1 MEKQI
6 SFKSRARLMPQ
17 IGDQLI
23 KNESI
28 ALLELVKNAYDADAP
43 DVWVE
48 MWDIDKTDKGK
59 IIVKDNGDG
68 MDLSIVENSWM
79 EIGTD
84 NKKNLLDDYILNDKK
99 SALGRLPM
107 GEKGIGRFGVHK
119 LGSKII
125 LITRMQG
132 RKEVVVKVDWTSFE
146 KFDYL
151 EQVPITV
158 IEREP
163 EYFTGQQ
170 KGTYIEI
177 TELKNVWTRGKLRDV
192 YRSIMSLQ
200 SPFESIQSFNV
211 VFETNHKEW
220 LEGLLTVDRIK
231 NDALFFADV
240 SIEGNEITE
249 LKYEFKPWKV
259 LNKLKEKQVVRT
271 HIEMCREEREN
282 KKKILKKIDL
292 GLFDIGKVRMKLMIF
307 DLDNTILSYGVSD
320 KKGLKEYLKN
330 NGGIAVYRDNIRI
343 YEYGDS
349 GNDWLQLESKR
360 INAPGTTLSS
370 KITIGAIYLNRQD
383 SGSLIEKTNREGF
396 VENEAFEEFRY
407 AIVNAIEKIQTL
419 RNIDKDLLK
428 KYYGPSGK
436 AEPVL
441 SSIEDLKIVIDKNID
456 DIKLKNLIN
465 KSLKN
470 IEIDYKNI
478 TDVYIRSA
486 SAGLSLSV
494 VIHEI
499 EKIIAELKSA
509 IKDEEST
516 EHVKNLVQDLSRV
529 TDGYASVIKSK
540 KQSLVNVSDLID
552 DALFNVK
559 YRLKVH
565 EIEVVSSYR
574 DKDRQEIIKCASNL
588 VIGTIMNLVDNSIY
602 WLEYSH
608 IVNKKMY
615 FDVSLAYEGFITII
629 VADNGYG
636 FTLPTDQVVKP
647 FVTDRVGGMGLGLH
661 LADEIMKSSEGRLVF
676 PDKGDVYLPEE
687 FKNGAVIGLSFPITK
702 E

>member
-132 RKEVVVKVDWTSFE
+132 RKEVVVKIDWTSFE

-540 KQSLVNVSDLID
+540 KQSLVNISDLID

-615 FDVSLAYEGFITII
+615 FDVSLDYEGFITII

>member
-43 DVWVE
+43 DVLVE
-48 MWDIDKTDKGK
+48 MWDVDKPKKGK
-59 IIVKDNGDG
+59 IIVKDTGDG

-84 NKKNLLDDYILNDKK
+84 NKKNLLEEYILNNKK
-99 SALGRLPM
+99 SVLGRLPM

-119 LGSKII
+119 LGNKII
-125 LITRMQG
+125 LVTRMQG
-132 RKEVVVKVDWTSFE
+132 KKEVVVKIDWTEFE

-220 LEGLLTVDRIK
+220 LDGLLTVDRIK

-259 LNKLKEKQVVRT
+259 LNKLEEKQVVRT
-271 HIEMCREEREN
+271 HIEMCREEWED

-540 KQSLVNVSDLID
+540 KQSLVNVSDLMD

-615 FDVSLAYEGFITII
+615 FDVSLDYEGFITII

>member
-43 DVWVE
+43 DVLVE
-48 MWDIDKTDKGK
+48 MWDVDKPKKGK
-59 IIVKDNGDG
+59 IIVKDTGDG

-84 NKKNLLDDYILNDKK
+84 NKKNLLEEYILNNKK
-99 SALGRLPM
+99 SVLGRLPM

-119 LGSKII
+119 LGNKII
-125 LITRMQG
+125 LVTRMQG
-132 RKEVVVKVDWTSFE
+132 KKEVVVKIDWTEFE

-220 LEGLLTVDRIK
+220 LDGLLTVDRIK

-249 LKYEFKPWKV
+249 LKYDFKPWKV
-259 LNKLKEKQVVRT
+259 LNKLEEKQVVRT
-271 HIEMCREEREN
+271 HIEMCREERED

-540 KQSLVNVSDLID
+540 KQSLVNVSDLMD

-602 WLEYSH
+602 WLEYFH

-615 FDVSLAYEGFITII
+615 FDVSLDYEGFITII

>member
-43 DVWVE
+43 DVLVE
-48 MWDIDKTDKGK
+48 MWDVDKPKKGK
-59 IIVKDNGDG
+59 IIVKDTGDG

-84 NKKNLLDDYILNDKK
+84 NKKNLLEEYILNNKK
-99 SALGRLPM
+99 SVLGRLPM

-119 LGSKII
+119 LGNKII
-125 LITRMQG
+125 LVTRMQG
-132 RKEVVVKVDWTSFE
+132 KKEVVVKIDWTEFE

-220 LEGLLTVDRIK
+220 LDGLLTVDRIK

-259 LNKLKEKQVVRT
+259 LNKLEEKQVVRT
-271 HIEMCREEREN
+271 HIEMCREERED

-456 DIKLKNLIN
+456 DIKLKKLIN

-529 TDGYASVIKSK
+529 TDGYASIIKSK
-540 KQSLVNVSDLID
+540 KQSLVNVSDLMD

-615 FDVSLAYEGFITII
+615 FDVSLDYEGFITII

>member
-48 MWDIDKTDKGK
+48 MWDIDKSDKGK

-84 NKKNLLDDYILNDKK
+84 NKKNLLDEYIMNDKK

-119 LGSKII
+119 LGSKIT
-125 LITRMQG
+125 LITRMKG
-132 RKEVVVKVDWTSFE
+132 KKEVVVKIDWTSFE

-158 IEREP
+158 IERNP

-259 LNKLKEKQVVRT
+259 LNKLEEKQVVRT

-292 GLFDIGKVRMKLMIF
+292 SLFDIGKVRMKLMIF

-615 FDVSLAYEGFITII
+615 FDVSLDYEGFITII